1 MDKAGLSE
9 KPSDGL
15 SRMGSDIPQA
25 VRDVAPGKVGK
36 GNAGV
41 VAPSK
46 MMGMIGGLVGAA
58 IVALGS
64 GVWLALQS
72 PQVAV
77 TGEPATPSPANNSP
91 TPAPAASPTAE
102 NAAPEE
108 SLLGHLPYEEAPPE
122 ELQVVSGDIMMR
134 QKAAQAFLQM
144 QEAARAEGVNLALI
158 SGFRNQ
164 KDQEHLFFD
173 VKAERAQVATQRA
186 EVSAP
191 PGYSEHHT
199 GYAMDVG
206 DGDVPATDLSVDF
219 ENTRAF
225 KWMQANAAR
234 YSFELSF
241 PKNNVQ
247 GVSYEPW
254 HWRFVGDRHS
264 LETFYKARLLQPS
277 PSQPASEQVSNPN
290 TVSPPNPS
298 PNPQP
303 NP

>member
-1 MDKAGLSE
+1 LDKAGLSE
-9 KPSDGL
+9 KPSSRL
-15 SRMGSDIPQA
+15 SRMGGDIPEA
-25 VRDVAPGKVGK
+25 VRDVAPGKVGR
-36 GNAGV
+36 GNSSV
-41 VAPSK
+41 VASSK
-46 MMGMIGGLVGAA
+46 MMGMIGGLVGVGA
-58 IVALGS
+58 IALGS
-64 GVWLALQS
+64 GVWLASQP

-77 TGEPATPSPANNSP
+77 TGEPTVTPSPANS
-91 TPAPAASPTAE
+91 TPTAAPTATPVE
-102 NAAPEE
+102 NAIAEA
-108 SLLGHLPYEEAPPE
+108 SLLGHLPYDEAPPE
-122 ELQVVSGDIMMR
+122 ELQAVSGGIMMR
-134 QKAAQAFLQM
+134 QKAAEAFLQM

-241 PKNNVQ
+241 PKNNPQ

-264 LETFYKARLLQPS
+264 LETFYKARTFKRS
-277 PSQPASEQVSNPN
+277 PSQPVSEPVSNPN
-290 TVSPPNPS
+290 SVLPPNPS

>member
-1 MDKAGLSE
+1 
-9 KPSDGL
+9 
-15 SRMGSDIPQA
+15 MGGDIPEA

-36 GNAGV
+36 GNASV
-41 VAPSK
+41 VASPK
-46 MMGMIGGLVGAA
+46 MMGTIGGLVGVAV
-58 IVALGS
+58 VALGS
-64 GVWLALQS
+64 GVWLASQP
-72 PQVAV
+72 PQVGV
-77 TGEPATPSPANNSP
+77 TGELATPSPANS
-91 TPAPAASPTAE
+91 TPTATPTVAAVAE
-102 NAAPEE
+102 NVVPNE
-108 SLLGHLPYEEAPPE
+108 SLLGHLPYEEAPLA
-122 ELQVVSGDIMMR
+122 ELREIGGGIMMR
-134 QKAAQAFLQM
+134 QKAAEAFLQM
-144 QEAARAEGVNLALI
+144 QQAARAEGIYLTPI

-164 KDQEHLFFD
+164 KDQEHLFFE

-247 GVSYEPW
+247 GVTYEPW

-264 LETFYKARLLQPS
+264 LETFYKAHNLNPS
-277 PSQPASEQVSNPN
+277 PSQPAAEQVSNPN
-290 TVSPPNPS
+290 S
-298 PNPQP
+298 Q
-303 NP
+303 

>member
-1 MDKAGLSE
+1 
-9 KPSDGL
+9 
-15 SRMGSDIPQA
+15 MGGDIPEA
-25 VRDVAPGKVGK
+25 VRDVAPGKVGRGK
-36 GNAGV
+36 PPV

-46 MMGMIGGLVGAA
+46 MMGMIGGLVGVA

-64 GVWLALQS
+64 GVWLASQP

-77 TGEPATPSPANNSP
+77 TGEPATPSPANS
-91 TPAPAASPTAE
+91 TPRTTPPVTTVAATPVE
-102 NAAPEE
+102 NAVSED
-108 SLLGHLPYEEAPPE
+108 SLLGHLPYEEAPQE
-122 ELQVVSGDIMMR
+122 ELQVVSGGIMMR
-134 QKAAQAFLQM
+134 QKAAEAFLQM

-173 VKAERAQVATQRA
+173 VKAERGQVATQRA

-234 YSFELSF
+234 HSFELSF
-241 PKNNVQ
+241 PKNNPQ

-264 LETFYKARLLQPS
+264 LETFYKAHNLKPS

-290 TVSPPNPS
+290 SVLPPNPS

>member
-9 KPSDGL
+9 KPSSRL
-15 SRMGSDIPQA
+15 SRMGSDIPEA
-25 VRDVAPGKVGK
+25 VRDVAPGKVGRGK
-36 GNAGV
+36 SP
-41 VAPSK
+41 VASPSK
-46 MMGMIGGLVGAA
+46 TIGAIGGLVGVA

-64 GVWLALQS
+64 GVWLASQP

-77 TGEPATPSPANNSP
+77 TGEPATPSPANS
-91 TPAPAASPTAE
+91 TPTATPTVAAVGE
-102 NAAPEE
+102 NVVPQE
-108 SLLGHLPYEEAPPE
+108 SLLGHLPYEEAPLA
-122 ELQVVSGDIMMR
+122 ELQEIAGGIMMR
-134 QKAAQAFLQM
+134 QKAADAFLQM
-144 QEAARAEGVNLALI
+144 QQAARAEGIYLAPI

-164 KDQEHLFFD
+164 KDQEHLFFE
-173 VKAERAQVATQRA
+173 VKAERGQVATQRA

-199 GYAMDVG
+199 GYAVDVG
-206 DGDVPATDLSVDF
+206 DGDVPATNLSVDF
-219 ENTRAF
+219 ENTPAF

-264 LETFYKARLLQPS
+264 LETFYKAHNLKPS

-290 TVSPPNPS
+290 SVLPPNPS